1 LEIHFISY
9 FLRIIEK
16 MKDYIDYDEDIQN
29 EEEDED
35 DEKILND
42 DNDEFYNMRPSNKNR
57 KNKKFDESNFDV
69 KVAKSIVAIHT
80 NAKRNSGSI
89 KFSNWVDKNLPHLQA
104 LHSLSNL
111 SCSPIDFYTYI
122 YENSK

>member
-1 LEIHFISY
+1 
-9 FLRIIEK
+9 

-29 EEEDED
+29 EEDEV

-57 KNKKFDESNFDV
+57 KNNKKFDESNFDV
-69 KVAKSIVAIHT
+69 KVAKSIVAIHA